1 MLEAITLVLLLA
13 ETPSSQ
19 PTLPRKPDPPAASTP
34 PAEQAQPTDPLFDRA
49 HEATDDAAFVLN
61 AVENARQ
68 GVADARAAESGLAAP
83 ALRSAAATI
92 GKQQQ
97 STLQKLE
104 ALAKARG
111 WRLPEGNPGRTSSVP
126 VRGEAR
132 TSADFIVHQIAF
144 HENTLAQYRAQLS
157 GQGDAELRRVLR
169 AEMAGHQ
176 KNLQMLLGLKL

>member
-1 MLEAITLVLLLA
+1 MLEAMTLMFLLA
-13 ETPSSQ
+13 EPAASQ
-19 PTLPRKPDPPAASTP
+19 PTLPRKPDPPAAGAP

-83 ALRSAAATI
+83 ALRSAAASI

-104 ALAKARG
+104 TLARAKG
-111 WRLPEGNPGRTSSVP
+111 WRL
-126 VRGEAR
+126 
-132 TSADFIVHQIAF
+132 
-144 HENTLAQYRAQLS
+144 
-157 GQGDAELRRVLR
+157 
-169 AEMAGHQ
+169 
-176 KNLQMLLGLKL
+176 